1 MNDIA
6 IETPHSPKE
15 QEYWLVLAHAPGVG
29 PIKFAYLLKHFKTP
43 KAVFEADESEL
54 RELGIKGKLWEYLRN
69 PEWQIIEKD
78 LRWLEKPNNHLLTL
92 SDSDY
97 PQHLREIHDPPPILF
112 VHGDYTL
119 LASRQI
125 AIVGTRSAS
134 RNGEMT
140 AQKFAEKL
148 SRAGLTITSGLAYG
162 IDAASHRG
170 ALAAN
175 GKTIA
180 VAGTGLDRV
189 YPPKHYELAH
199 KIAEN
204 GGALVS
210 EFHPGIAAQHGN
222 FPRRNRIISGLSL
235 GTLVIEAGLTSG
247 ALITAREAVEQG
259 REVFAIPGSI
269 YDPLSKGCH
278 ALIKEGAK
286 LVEKTSDILEELFDK
301 KNFFASA
308 PLVSSAESSDDADD
322 FLLLPNIKD
331 SDLDE
336 EQKHLLECMGTS
348 AISIDNLVDQ
358 SGLTVEAISSTLLM
372 LELRGWVA
380 SHSGGLYVR
389 CTSTVR
395 RQAPF

>member
-1 MNDIA
+1 
-6 IETPHSPKE
+6 
-15 QEYWLVLAHAPGVG
+15 
-29 PIKFAYLLKHFKTP
+29 
-43 KAVFEADESEL
+43 
-54 RELGIKGKLWEYLRN
+54 LGIQDKLLDYLKN
-69 PEWQIIEKD
+69 PEWSLIEKD
-78 LRWLEKPNNHLLTL
+78 LQWLKKPNNHLLTL

-97 PQHLREIHDPPPILF
+97 PQHLREIHDPPPLLF
-112 VHGDYTL
+112 VHGDCSL

-125 AIVGTRSAS
+125 AMVGTRSAS

-140 AQKFAEKL
+140 AHKFAEKL

-170 ALAAN
+170 ALAAS

-199 KIAEN
+199 KIAET

-210 EFHPGIAAQHGN
+210 EFHPGIAAKNGN

-235 GTLVIEAGLTSG
+235 GTLVVEAGINSG

-301 KNFFASA
+301 KHFFASA
-308 PLVSSAESSDDADD
+308 PIASSTGISDDDD

-336 EQKHLLECMGTS
+336 EQKHILECMGTS
-348 AISIDNLVDQ
+348 AVSIDNLVDQ
-358 SGLTVEAISSTLLM
+358 SGLTVESISSLLLM

-380 SHSGGLYVR
+380 SQSGGLYVR
-389 CTSTVR
+389 CTATTR
-395 RQAPF
+395 GQASF